1 MLLCLTYHLSGLFVH
16 QLWSLL
22 KRLQRSFLWL
32 FQHNMPGFSLSL
44 LISSG
49 YPYYN
54 LLRGI
59 CTVSESFKEPRAQI
73 EIAPVTFAFIFP
85 AVLCTQGSDKAPHSG
100 HWLWHWI
107 EINRAN
113 VHSPLT
119 FLPVFPR
126 GETISF
132 QRLSL
137 ITPGDIYSY
146 CFVWCKN
153 MNICLDFHSTTIK
166 QLLRFNYISSI
177 IKWRIKEDRFCSW
190 GTQNLTK
197 GINKQK
203 QS

>member
-1 MLLCLTYHLSGLFVH
+1 MHS
-16 QLWSLL
+16 LWE
-22 KRLQRSFLWL
+22 
-32 FQHNMPGFSLSL
+32 FQ
-44 LISSG
+44 
-49 YPYYN
+49 
-54 LLRGI
+54 
-59 CTVSESFKEPRAQI
+59 RAQG
-73 EIAPVTFAFIFP
+73 PDRDSTSHFCLSFP
-85 AVLCTQGSDKAPHSG
+85 CCTQGSDKAPHSG

-107 EINRAN
+107 EINSAN

-166 QLLRFNYISSI
+166 QLLRFNYVPSI
-177 IKWRIKEDRFCSW
+177 IKWRIKEDRFRSW